1 MNIFSR
7 IKTFLKQEPEE
18 QFVGY
23 SVPELKSVFAK
34 ASLPR
39 NSFLLPPGTNSL
51 KGIGIAAYYTS
62 LIIDQRDTLDFF
74 ALIESNFNYATERA
88 FNDLCVKKYS
98 NTHKNEHLIFFTS
111 SREFNSVTVRL
122 VTNSTEFLAA
132 IVDEKFS
139 VPPPWVAFEGYNPSW
154 WGGHMQGAQAYYN
167 DNYFLPFF
175 TELSDLERLAYYAR
189 FEATDEWIKA
199 LDLMYD
205 VE

>member
-7 IKTFLKQEPEE
+7 IKTFLKQETEE
-18 QFVGY
+18 QIVGY

-39 NSFLLPPGTNSL
+39 NSFLLPPGTNS
-51 KGIGIAAYYTS
+51 
-62 LIIDQRDTLDFF
+62 
-74 ALIESNFNYATERA
+74 
-88 FNDLCVKKYS
+88 
-98 NTHKNEHLIFFTS
+98 
-111 SREFNSVTVRL
+111 
-122 VTNSTEFLAA
+122 
-132 IVDEKFS
+132 
-139 VPPPWVAFEGYNPSW
+139 
-154 WGGHMQGAQAYYN
+154 AQAYYN
-167 DNYFLPFF
+167 DNYFHPFF